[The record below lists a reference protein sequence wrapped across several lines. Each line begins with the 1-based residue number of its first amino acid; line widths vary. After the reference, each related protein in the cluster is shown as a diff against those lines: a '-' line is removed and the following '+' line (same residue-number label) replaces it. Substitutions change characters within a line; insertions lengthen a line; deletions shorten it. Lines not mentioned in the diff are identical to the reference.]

1 MAAGFTTTRINRISI
16 FLLSYVSQ
24 LSSPGPCRGGWL
36 EKSRSVLLLS
46 VGSGYDAEGRP
57 ADDKAP
63 TQLHCTSTV
72 KVRGARVGCLAA
84 GFFSDL

>member
-1 MAAGFTTTRINRISI
+1 MATSFTTTRINRIKISS
-16 FLLSYVSQ
+16 LSYVSQ
-24 LSSPGPCRGGWL
+24 LSSPGPSRGGWL

-57 ADDKAP
+57 TDDKAP
-63 TQLHCTSTV
+63 TQLHCTV

-84 GFFSDL
+84 EFFSDL